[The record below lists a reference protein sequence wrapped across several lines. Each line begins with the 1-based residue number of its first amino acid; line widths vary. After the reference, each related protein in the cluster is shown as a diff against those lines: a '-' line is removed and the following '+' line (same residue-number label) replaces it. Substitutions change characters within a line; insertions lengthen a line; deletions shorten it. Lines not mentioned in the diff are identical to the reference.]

1 MRSEACET
9 NIIIYELVRSA
20 HIPDD
25 IDVDIKL
32 AYMIMMNNDKM
43 VHFLCQYLFSE
54 RFTGHIELH
63 FIYELLW
70 RASLLHYAHAFNM
83 MILMMMIQLD
93 WTGIWYWMAQH
104 FGALRSFHSIGY
116 SLRDFSR
123 SLSSSHNTISW
134 HFTMVPNKK
143 PMSTFDTRTRIS
155 FLQSLVS
162 GREREFIHSI
172 SYF

>member
-83 MILMMMIQLD
+83 MMMMMMIQFELGSD
-93 WTGIWYWMAQH
+93 IEWLNILVHCGH
-104 FGALRSFHSIGY
+104 FIELA
-116 SLRDFSR
+116 
-123 SLSSSHNTISW
+123 T
-134 HFTMVPNKK
+134 V
-143 PMSTFDTRTRIS
+143 
-155 FLQSLVS
+155 
-162 GREREFIHSI
+162 
-172 SYF
+172 